1 MDKNKNRNIKIENKG
16 FSNEILVF
24 GGGFRIIRNT
34 IGMQK
39 DGKVV
44 GGLLV
49 LLVF

>member
-1 MDKNKNRNIKIENKG
+1 MKNRNIKIENKV

-24 GGGFRIIRNT
+24 GGFRIIRNT
-34 IGMQK
+34 KGMQK